1 MHLDSTA
8 RTLAYSYP
16 DPLAQPTLL
25 TAAGEAAPASPAC
38 PGRPLRLRCP
48 GHCHWPLTAIVL
60 LVVIQTELL
69 TVVRAADQVS
79 FTASVAVTLT
89 SITRAVTVTLSLVT
103 RLL

>member
-38 PGRPLRLRCP
+38 PGRPLRCP

-79 FTASVAVTLT
+79 FAASVAVTLT